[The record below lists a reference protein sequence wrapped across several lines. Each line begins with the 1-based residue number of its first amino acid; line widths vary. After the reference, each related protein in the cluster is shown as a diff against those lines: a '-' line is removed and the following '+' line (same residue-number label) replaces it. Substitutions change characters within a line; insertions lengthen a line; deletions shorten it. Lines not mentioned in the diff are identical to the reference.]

1 MPWSHSILNLPWM
14 TITKMEDVDPVRVE
28 AEYAGE
34 VHCPHCASA
43 RLRKKAPFTRQIR
56 HESLGQ
62 RLVWLVLRG
71 YKYLCRSC
79 GRYFRQRFPQQDD
92 EATLPT
98 AGAVG
103 RGD

>member
-43 RLRKKAPFTRQIR
+43 RLRKKAPFIRQIR
-56 HESLGQ
+56 E
-62 RLVWLVLRG
+62 RWRG
-71 YKYLCRSC
+71 GEFSEC
-79 GRYFRQRFPQQDD
+79 Q
-92 EATLPT
+92 PT
-98 AGAVG
+98 
-103 RGD
+103 

>member
-43 RLRKKAPFTRQIR
+43 RLRK
-56 HESLGQ
+56 
-62 RLVWLVLRG
+62 
-71 YKYLCRSC
+71 
-79 GRYFRQRFPQQDD
+79 
-92 EATLPT
+92 
-98 AGAVG
+98 
-103 RGD
+103 